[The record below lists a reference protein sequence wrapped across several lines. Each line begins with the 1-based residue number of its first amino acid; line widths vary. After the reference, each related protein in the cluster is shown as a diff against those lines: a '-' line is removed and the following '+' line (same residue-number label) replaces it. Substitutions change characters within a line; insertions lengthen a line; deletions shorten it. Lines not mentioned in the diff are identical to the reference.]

1 MAPYFDEMPSE
12 EKAAETEDETAEATA
27 EEEHVY
33 QVYTMVP
40 KTPKGKKRKKKE
52 QLSKNDGE

>member
-1 MAPYFDEMPSE
+1 MAPYFDEMPLE
-12 EKAAETEDETAEATA
+12 EKAVETEDETAEATT

-40 KTPKGKKRKKKE
+40 KTPKGKKRKKK
-52 QLSKNDGE
+52 